1 MREFPCVYIIFD
13 ALDECSG
20 RTELM
25 DILKTMSA
33 WQLENTHMLLTSRK
47 ERDIQSS
54 LEIFIYEQSHI
65 CLQSERV
72 DKDIQKYVQQRLSN
86 DKDFNRWEKDP
97 TVRQDIETT
106 LVKGAQGMFRWA
118 VCQLDTLAKC
128 RTRAALRRALVTLP
142 PTLDK
147 TYDRILS
154 AISEDDSR
162 YAITILRWLTF
173 AARPLSLGEVAEI
186 VAINLDDEAT
196 FDRDEVL
203 EDPLDVLN
211 ICSSMVTISTEES
224 ETQGPAKQ
232 IVVLAHYS
240 VKEYLISDRI
250 QKGSA
255 AHYSMQLAVCHDAI
269 ARSCLGYL
277 LQFQGVKML
286 SHNNAKEFRLAD
298 YSAMFW
304 IEHVRMTNEQTEW
317 CSQEAIILLSEKSD
331 VYVNWLRIHTPGMP
345 WKGSNFQRSLQS
357 MPLPFY
363 YAGLLGL
370 KRVVKLLLNA
380 GADVNAQGGLYGNAL
395 QAASVKGH
403 EQIVKILLNAGADV
417 NAQGGLYGNALQAAS
432 VEGHEQIVKILL
444 NAGADVNAQGGL
456 YSNALYTASV
466 EGHEQILLVSKID
479 NTQLQD
485 PYNRT
490 LLWWA
495 AAGGQSHTT
504 IVLVSQYHHD
514 LQITDKFG
522 RSPLWI
528 ATKKSHREVL
538 EFLSEVLRLTSTF
551 ITANI
556 AQMEIGVFAKTVRK
570 EVLIVRRRH
579 IP

>member
-47 ERDIQSS
+47 ERDIQNS
-54 LEIFIYEQSHI
+54 LETFIYEQSHV

-86 DKDFNRWEKDP
+86 DKDFSRWEKDP

-277 LQFQGVKML
+277 LQFRGVKML
-286 SHNNAKEFRLAD
+286 SHDNAKEFRLAD
-298 YSAMFW
+298 YSAMYW
-304 IEHVRMTNEQTEW
+304 IEHVRMTND
-317 CSQEAIILLSEKSD
+317 D
-331 VYVNWLRIHTPGMP
+331 VYVNWLRIHTPDMP
-345 WKGSNFQRSLQS
+345 WEGSNFQRSLQS

-380 GADVNAQGGLYGNAL
+380 GADVNAQGGFYGNAL
-395 QAASVKGH
+395 YAASVKGHEQIVKILLNKGANVNAQGDCSTALYAASVKGH
-403 EQIVKILLNAGADV
+403 EQIVKILLNAGA
-417 NAQGGLYGNALQAAS
+417 GIKRAAYFGKNS
-432 VEGHEQIVKILL
+432 IL
-444 NAGADVNAQGGL
+444 
-456 YSNALYTASV
+456 
-466 EGHEQILLVSKID
+466 ELLVSKID

-504 IVLVSQYHHD
+504 KVLVSQYHHD

-528 ATKKSHREVL
+528 ATKESHREVL
-538 EFLSEVLRLTSTF
+538 EFLSEVCGLTSLEKVSLPDHGHDAVYDLCNVCTSPINCWKRGANCADETHTLTEIIKEGQNWVK
-551 ITANI
+551 ITD
-556 AQMEIGVFAKTVRK
+556 
-570 EVLIVRRRH
+570 
-579 IP
+579 